1 MSDSC
6 LSILLSCI
14 GFAISLG
21 IVVFTFV
28 INKTLKREKRLVRKR
43 TAINCFRKLFKE
55 NISLFNN
62 SSNVLIVMRG
72 TNFEKIMNTRFW
84 RRRILQ
90 TNIYP
95 KLCYADCALK
105 TNLMHSQTTGA
116 WTCETSKF
124 YIQINKDAQYT
135 IKASTGIALLL
146 DDVAINAD
154 ALSSTRELILTNTD
168 FTPQKVVTAAMVIC
182 SCCECKRKVDSIGKT
197 IENPEPNFGMS

>member
-1 MSDSC
+1 
-6 LSILLSCI
+6 
-14 GFAISLG
+14 
-21 IVVFTFV
+21 
-28 INKTLKREKRLVRKR
+28 
-43 TAINCFRKLFKE
+43 
-55 NISLFNN
+55 
-62 SSNVLIVMRG
+62 
-72 TNFEKIMNTRFW
+72 
-84 RRRILQ
+84 
-90 TNIYP
+90 
-95 KLCYADCALK
+95 
-105 TNLMHSQTTGA
+105 MHSQTTGA